1 MREIKARVWDKQ
13 EKKMIYDAE
22 RTYDGYPV
30 DGVYCFGELIYFPD
44 IYDVMLY
51 TGLKDINNKKIYKKD
66 ILQFSNGNLGEVIWS
81 HLRAGFDVAFAN
93 AMPEGLDSI
102 LASKC
107 EIVGNIY
114 ENKELLE

>member
-30 DGVYCFGELIYFPD
+30 NGVSSFGELLYFPD
-44 IYDVMLY
+44 FYDVMFY
-51 TGLKDINNKKIYKKD
+51 TGLKDKNDKKIYRGD

-93 AMPEGLDSI
+93 AMPEELDNN
-102 LASKC
+102 LASDC
-107 EIVGNIY
+107 VVVGNIY
-114 ENKELLE
+114 EDKELLE